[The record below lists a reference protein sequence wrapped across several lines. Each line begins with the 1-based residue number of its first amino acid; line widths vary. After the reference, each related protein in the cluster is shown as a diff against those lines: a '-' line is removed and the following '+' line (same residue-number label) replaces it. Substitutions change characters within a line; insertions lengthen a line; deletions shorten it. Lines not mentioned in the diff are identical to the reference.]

1 MDDGL
6 EKRLKYL
13 ITSATLYSSQ
23 CSQLAAH
30 LTDRATTLL
39 TKAGLGQ
46 QALRD
51 TNLPQWCPRCSTHFT
66 PSSSHWRTM
75 SSRVRHRR
83 KHRGSR
89 HMQWLNKP
97 PRKHRN
103 YLVVHCWSCDATVA
117 AGGMS
122 NTSLKNKGDK
132 IKRESFVMDKS
143 PALDLS
149 TPNNKRHGKSTPSNR
164 KQCDS
169 TPSNKRRRSSTLKA
183 QLAKSSSHQRQLE
196 VGTSPNLSAFLSSI
210 L

>member
-1 MDDGL
+1 MFVS
-6 EKRLKYL
+6 L
-13 ITSATLYSSQ
+13 IRCGCGVDCPFSSTGITG
-23 CSQLAAH
+23 CL
-30 LTDRATTLL
+30 TLL
-39 TKAGLGQ
+39 Q
-46 QALRD
+46 
-51 TNLPQWCPRCSTHFT
+51 
-66 PSSSHWRTM
+66 
-75 SSRVRHRR
+75 
-83 KHRGSR
+83 
-89 HMQWLNKP
+89 
-97 PRKHRN
+97 
-103 YLVVHCWSCDATVA
+103 VVHCWSCDATVA

-122 NTSLKNKGDK
+122 NASLKNKGDK